1 MGRDCRISQIY
12 EGTNGIQAID
22 LLGRKVLMD
31 QGQKLRK
38 FTKQVHKFCEA
49 NSNDSRLKDM
59 VDALAKLLKD
69 VGDVTMHVGMQS
81 MMNRDE
87 AGAAATDYLRLI
99 GHLTYGF
106 FWLWMSKVA
115 LEKLD
120 AGSGEKAFY
129 DAKLTTARF
138 YFAKLFPEVHSL
150 MVTLKAGA
158 KPLMELDEAHF
169 AF

>member
-1 MGRDCRISQIY
+1 MS
-12 EGTNGIQAID
+12 
-22 LLGRKVLMD
+22 
-31 QGQKLRK
+31 
-38 FTKQVHKFCEA
+38 
-49 NSNDSRLKDM
+49 
-59 VDALAKLLKD
+59 KLLKD

-106 FWLWMSKVA
+106 FWLWISKTA
-115 LEKLD
+115 LDKLD
-120 AGSGEKAFY
+120 AGTVRKPSRSQADHRAFFLPSCSR
-129 DAKLTTARF
+129 KCTACWS
-138 YFAKLFPEVHSL
+138 P
-150 MVTLKAGA
+150 LKAGA